1 MLLVRSLASDTQLS
15 RYIRPGPP
23 QLSGPTHLRILQLV
37 SQRSQA
43 GGCPQPN
50 PGILILGGHG

>member
-1 MLLVRSLASDTQLS
+1 MLLVRGLASDTQLS

-37 SQRSQA
+37 NQLPQA
-43 GGCPQPN
+43 GRCPQPN
-50 PGILILGGHG
+50 PGVLIPGGHG